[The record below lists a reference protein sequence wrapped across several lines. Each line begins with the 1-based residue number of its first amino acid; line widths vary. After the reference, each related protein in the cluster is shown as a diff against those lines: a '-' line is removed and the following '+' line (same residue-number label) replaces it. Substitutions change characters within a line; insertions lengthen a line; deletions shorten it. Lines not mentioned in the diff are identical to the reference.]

1 MNMKKYIFLLVTGFL
16 CCIVSAKA
24 QMSSPNEK
32 EIKEGQISLF
42 DGKTLNGWRAAQQDT
57 LPGDTWSAENGEL
70 SFDPTKGHGSDIVTS
85 RSFKDFDLSVDF
97 KISEGGNSGIKYFL
111 LPNTSLGC
119 EYQVIDDN
127 KHPDAK
133 LGING
138 NRKTGALYD
147 ILPPNPN
154 KPYKGAGQWNTARIV
169 AKGNSVEHWLNGA
182 KILQYERGS
191 EAFKQAIAESKF
203 KDTPGFAT
211 VTSSPILL
219 QAHGDNVTY
228 RNIKIKEL

>member
-1 MNMKKYIFLLVTGFL
+1 MKKNTFLLATGFF
-16 CCIVSAKA
+16 CCMISAKA
-24 QMSSPNEK
+24 QMSSPHEK
-32 EIKEGQISLF
+32 EMKEGWISLF
-42 DGKTLNGWRAAQQDT
+42 DGKTLNGWRTAQQDT
-57 LPGDTWSAENGEL
+57 LPGNTWSAENGAL
-70 SFDPTKGHGSDIVTS
+70 SFDPTKGHGSDIVTN
-85 RSFKDFDLSVDF
+85 RSFKDFDFSADF
-97 KISEGGNSGIKYFL
+97 KIFEGGNSGIKYFL

-147 ILPPNPN
+147 ILPPSPD
-154 KPYKGAGQWNTARIV
+154 KHYKGAGQWNTARIV
-169 AKGNSVEHWLNGA
+169 VKGNSVEHWLNGV

-191 EAFKQAIAESKF
+191 EAFKQAIAQSKF
-203 KDTPGFAT
+203 KTTEGFAAA
-211 VTSSPILL
+211 TSSPVLL
-219 QAHGDNVTY
+219 QAHGDKVIY